1 VQSAAL
7 SRRETSTDQPLR
19 LLLIRSKPGEL
30 PWMAQ
35 TITKVMAPV
44 QMVQVVGLANALWR
58 LGNERFDSVL
68 LDIEV
73 SDRAA
78 IQYCRDQIA
87 NVAAVPVLDLHD
99 RADVAKTGA
108 APRDAG
114 ERQFGPRAAAKGR
127 GQAPRK
133 STMRLPWER
142 RPRREG
148 AAPPKVATV
157 G

>member
-1 VQSAAL
+1 VQPAAL
-7 SRRETSTDQPLR
+7 SRREASSDQPLR

-35 TITKVMAPV
+35 AITKVMAPV
-44 QMVQVVGLANALWR
+44 QMVQVLGIANALWR

-68 LDIEV
+68 LDLEV
-73 SDRAA
+73 TDRGA

-99 RADVAKTGA
+99 RADLAKTGA
-108 APRDAG
+108 AQPQPD
-114 ERQFGPRAAAKGR
+114 ERRPGPRAARNGR
-127 GQAPRK
+127 GEAPPRK
-133 STMRLPWER
+133 STLRLPWER
-142 RPRREG
+142 RPRRDG
-148 AAPPKVATV
+148 APKVASM

>member
-1 VQSAAL
+1 MQSAAL
-7 SRRETSTDQPLR
+7 SRREASSDQPLR
-19 LLLIRSKPGEL
+19 LLLIRSKGGEL

-44 QMVQVVGLANALWR
+44 QMVQVVGIANALWR

-68 LDIEV
+68 LDLEV
-73 SDRAA
+73 TDRAA

-99 RADVAKTGA
+99 RDDVAKTGA
-108 APRDAG
+108 VKQDTG
-114 ERQFGPRAAAKGR
+114 ERRFGPRAARKPRTEAP
-127 GQAPRK
+127 PRK
-133 STMRLPWER
+133 STLRLPWER
-142 RPRREG
+142 RPRRDG
-148 AAPPKVATV
+148 PPKVATA